1 MLKEFWDLNPHCVKV
16 LVCALF
22 YYISE
27 LLSVSSC
34 EMHLSQ
40 SVLND

>member
-1 MLKEFWDLNPHCVKV
+1 MKGVLGLNPHCVKV